1 MFDLCC
7 RMQVPEVDLLL
18 AIIQGV
24 SPILGKGAVAQAV
37 APNVGPDAGAELGA
51 TQDDSMTASPRV
63 LVPPEQSIP
72 EKMLPMTADSSINGR
87 AELSRQWQSK
97 RPRSSNANGDVAMML
112 CYDRV
117 YHAMQCSIG
126 LHEANH
132 SFGSLGMCDI
142 G

>member
-37 APNVGPDAGAELGA
+37 APNVGPDAGEELGA

-63 LVPPEQSIP
+63 LAPPEQSNDP
-72 EKMLPMTADSSINGR
+72 GEDAPNDSGQQH
-87 AELSRQWQSK
+87 QWKS
-97 RPRSSNANGDVAMML
+97 
-112 CYDRV
+112 
-117 YHAMQCSIG
+117 
-126 LHEANH
+126 
-132 SFGSLGMCDI
+132 
-142 G
+142 